1 MLARRRVRGS
11 KNGLG
16 PWRSLEAI
24 VRFLEIQEGG
34 GKRWG
39 KPSTAEGLRD
49 QPRRGGHVGALGKE
63 EEGLSLLRDR
73 EMGVCWKS
81 GRQSGCPRV
90 WGCEECGRT
99 YRNLGAMDEIG
110 RSLEGRGR
118 KRLGCCV
125 QNRRSMAPGSYG
137 GVSGTSWA
145 NTDPWGSVVSK

>member
-16 PWRSLEAI
+16 PWRSLEAS

-49 QPRRGGHVGALGKE
+49 QPRRGGHVGTVGKE

-73 EMGVCWKS
+73 EMGEKKKRKHKS
-81 GRQSGCPRV
+81 MLTRCPKAISSKESPRSILLFYLAPRLHPPPTLALSFL
-90 WGCEECGRT
+90 CPS
-99 YRNLGAMDEIG
+99 RNL
-110 RSLEGRGR
+110 S
-118 KRLGCCV
+118 C
-125 QNRRSMAPGSYG
+125 
-137 GVSGTSWA
+137 
-145 NTDPWGSVVSK
+145 